1 MKKSKLFA
9 GLIRISLVFF
19 ISGFSFSNDRKAES
33 RWTGSPLKVDG
44 RNDEWRSDNLYS
56 EKKPDVSYAFKND
69 GRSLY
74 ILFVFRNL
82 KSLNSIEATG
92 MTIYCNPE
100 GINKKN
106 NGIRFIKESIP
117 VNQFITL
124 LEHQGKV
131 LTEEDKGFLRTRSQY
146 PVFEAY
152 EIDNERKVITPAGPR
167 RPDVEPPA
175 FCAAKKENIVTYEF
189 RIPLAFGAPH
199 PAGIGAEP
207 GKPIKVCFE
216 WGGSAKKILKAKASW
231 PTPAS
236 LVSSDVLTGTG
247 ETRAQEFLSS
257 FDAMSRPTLET
268 KQYSFWVDVKLAA
281 NQ

>member
-1 MKKSKLFA
+1 MKKSELFA
-9 GLIRISLVFF
+9 GLIGIGLVFF

-33 RWTGSPLKVDG
+33 QWTGSPLKVDG

-56 EKKPDVSYAFKND
+56 EKNPDVSYAFKND

-74 ILFVFRNL
+74 VLFVFRDS

-100 GINKKN
+100 GPAKKN

-117 VNQFITL
+117 VDQFITL

-131 LTEEDKGFLRTRSQY
+131 LTEEDKGFLGTRSRY

-152 EIDNERKVITPAGPR
+152 EIDNEGKVITPAEPQS
-167 RPDVEPPA
+167 DIEPPA
-175 FCAAKKENIVTYEF
+175 FCADKKENIVTYEF
-189 RIPLAFGAPH
+189 RIPLAFGAPR
-199 PAGIGAEP
+199 PAAIGAEP
-207 GKPIKVCFE
+207 GKTIKVFFE
-216 WGGSAKKILKAKASW
+216 WGGSGKKILKAKASW
-231 PTPAS
+231 PTPEDR
-236 LVSSDVLTGTG
+236 VSGNVTTGAD

-257 FDAMSRPTLET
+257 FDAMSRPTLQT
-268 KQYSFWVDVKLAA
+268 KEYSFWVDVKLAA